1 MDSLNWLPAG
11 SITRCF
17 SLTSD
22 SQYLYVGSS
31 NSTANIARINVT
43 NSIVD
48 KNWSPSVS
56 MWVWGITVCLG
67 NLYVCGDGISIYR
80 INLTNPLDI
89 NPNFYY
95 IGTTGIAKGIS
106 QYNGNLFVSLTN
118 PGRIIKIITQTQ
130 TIDTSW
136 GASGI
141 VNISSNP
148 YTSYVYN
155 HKLYLMMENGNLSYI
170 NLQNTTDICANLLPN
185 RPANTD
191 THIYIG
197 LCGYGKYLYYGYYPG
212 VNTYRGVVR
221 VNLSQLTDISY
232 TFKIVNYNDLQGMTV
247 NSTDNYLYWGRNLDG
262 GMVRLV
268 LLRITDP
275 PTTPTILSAIS
286 TFSGKLTVTI
296 IDTEN
301 TSGVS
306 YLYSTNNTVYGNS
319 NVINNGNPTYNFTIS
334 NTGNTSVLLTDISYT
349 LYVTAKNTYGCSS
362 PASASVV
369 VYVTPQNI
377 INCSVSSHN
386 NGNINVS
393 ITETSPVTYYYLNNV
408 SYLYYLYTTGTN
420 QSSNILA
427 YTIGANLTASSYTTN
442 FVIPNIPQ
450 NNYRIYLI
458 ATNSVGNT
466 IANTR
471 VFEPPSPISFDTG
484 NTSIITPGNLKVT
497 INDPT
502 NRVAND
508 VYYYYSID
516 GGTNYANSNVPNN
529 GPTKTSYT
537 FYIPYNSTA
546 IQTIYVRAQN
556 YLGNSNMIGV
566 NVNSPFNTSLYAT
579 TNRVFIDNYT
589 NYTFPLTGFPNKT
602 YNLYLRGKNTL
613 GYSANSTPY
622 SVTVFVTPNN
632 SINIVAGNTRTV
644 AGGNLQVQITDLS
657 NTALNGVY
665 YWYSLNSS
673 NDYRIDGVTNGDISL
688 IRGNTYNLII
698 NATGH
703 PFWIQTVQ
711 GEYSSNAIYTSG
723 VSNNGTQN
731 GTITFVVPNDAPNTL
746 YYVSQYYSNMQG
758 RILITD
764 PVVSISTIHISNS
777 GSGAYTINGVTNGDI
792 SLIRG
797 RTYSLV
803 INATGHPFWIQTV
816 PGGYSSTNIYSSG
829 VTNNGYQNG
838 TITFVVPINAPDTLY
853 YACEY
858 HSSMQGRILITDP
871 VVSISTIH
879 ISNSGSATSFANTF
893 VRANVSPYTF
903 FIPSITDISNTLY
916 VRASNTV
923 GNSSPAANLQVLV
936 FQTPTTPGQVQL
948 QLMSS
953 GNVQVTITETS
964 PMPYYYLNNVSYY
977 LYAYNTFGGNNLSGN
992 TSLAVYNRSVGVLA
1006 NTNSTYGNVVSYV
1019 NTGLNA
1025 NTYTM
1030 YVIARS
1036 DFGNSNPVSANI
1048 TVYTTPDFPPK
1059 FDTGNTVSATAGNL
1073 TVSFTDPSNNTRN
1086 AISYVYYVLDP
1097 SSTNN
1102 SGNLAFYT
1110 NTNLTLTTGTH
1121 QSFSVNGTGLINKT
1135 YTVYLRSTNVVGTS
1149 GASFANVLVYT
1160 VPTDISIDLDNTFS
1174 ISSGNLQVTV
1184 IDPNNGTN
1192 NGVYY
1197 QYLVTG
1203 GNTYVNATNTQIIDS
1218 TKRQFIIPNLP
1229 NGSFAIN
1236 VLARNT
1242 VGNSNPTT
1250 FTQVSYVNPDGVPVI
1265 DQANT
1270 LSQTSGNLTVS
1281 LIDTTNNY
1289 LNNVTYYYYLYDVSA
1304 GGTNYYANTVYYT
1317 TSSTKL
1323 IDGQTQYSFPI
1334 TSGLGNKTYTLYLR
1348 AKNNVGWSGNSAP
1361 YTVKTYTT
1369 PTPTVYFDT
1378 GNTKTVASGNLQVV
1392 LRDPSNIAFNGV
1404 SYMYSINGITYV
1416 RSNVNAG
1423 TLPYTFYIAPT
1434 NPPLDISNTIYVRAT
1449 NQVGNSSP
1457 DAVLTVV
1464 VYQTPRTPS
1473 SVQFE
1478 LLSSGNVRVTI
1489 AETPVSRPDYYY
1501 LNNVS
1506 YSLYAY
1512 NTFGGTNLSG
1522 NTSLAVYNRSV
1533 GVLANTNS
1541 TYDNVVSYVSTGL
1554 NANTY
1559 TMYVIATNPFGNSNS
1574 FSANVVVY
1582 TTPDFPPKIDA
1593 GNTISATA
1601 GNLTVSF
1608 TDLSNNT
1615 RNAISYVYYVYDP
1628 DSGTNDSGNLVVYSN
1643 SNTTLTTGVNQSFTI
1658 YGYTNKTYTLYLRS
1672 TNAVGYSPTASSTNV
1687 TVYTVPT
1694 DIVIDTANVKTVAS
1708 GNLQVVLVDPSNGT
1722 NNGVYYQYSVIS
1734 VNGNAWTNAN
1744 AERIGSSTS
1753 YQFYIGAGL
1762 MNQTYTINV
1771 RAQNTVG
1778 NSNANTFVKTVY
1790 ITPQYP
1796 PTIDTAN
1803 TLSTSSG
1810 NLTISFTD
1818 TENAVINDISY
1829 SYYLFDVS
1837 SGETNQWANTL
1848 AYIESPN
1855 KLVDGQMQFQF
1866 DLSGFPNKTYA
1877 LYLRSKNS
1885 IGYSANTAPYNVTV
1899 FTTPTS
1905 TVSYDAGNTKTV
1917 ASGNLQVA
1925 LIDLSNTSLNQVY
1938 YWYSTTTD
1946 EIESYSNSYVKSGV
1960 LPYVFYI
1967 SPPVNSL
1974 LDISSTIYVK
1984 AINTVGESSPSTSK
1998 QVVVYRTPFTPAD
2011 VQFVLVQSGNVRVT
2025 ITESPESLPN
2035 YYYLNDVS
2043 YYLYAYNQNS
2053 DDNMNANIVA
2063 YTYPVGVLTNTNT
2076 TYEPIVS
2083 YVSTGLTANT
2093 YSMYV
2098 IAKNDFESSSPYS
2111 TNIDV
2116 YTTPLR
2122 PSINTQTT
2130 ISATSGNLTVAFTD
2144 TVNNVYNGIEYL
2156 YYVYDP
2162 SSGLNE
2168 SGNVQAYTNSGK
2180 TLQSGV
2186 TAQSFDIYG
2195 YVNKIYTLYLLAK
2208 NPIGTSVTDSTNVI
2222 VYTTPLTPTY
2232 YDIGNTRTVASGN
2245 LQVTF
2250 YDTANQ
2256 PLNNVYYWYS
2266 ADDGYTYSPT
2276 YLQNTGT
2283 TDPYVFFISPLTNIL
2298 TNISII
2304 STDPV
2309 GNSLPLSQ
2317 TFVVLQTPRT
2327 PPSITATLIQSG
2339 NVLLTIRESASI
2351 PPPNYY
2357 LNNVAYY
2364 YYLYT
2369 EGTGTNDSGNL
2380 SAYTNYIG
2388 SATDSNYSNI
2398 SIYVT
2403 GLPNKTSTFYVMA
2416 INEVGNSA
2424 PQSAD
2429 ITVYVAPDT
2438 PPAID
2443 DGNTFSIASGN
2454 LQVRLIDN
2462 TNTASNDV
2470 YYWYSLDGGNTYVPT
2485 NIKSNGPTTSSYTFY
2500 VPDLSNQ
2507 DYTIS
2512 VIAKN
2517 TVGSSQ
2523 ANTITKRV
2531 YITPQF
2537 APVIDRVNTGSYL
2550 ANYMAVSF
2558 DDTRNN
2564 STNNISYLYYL
2575 YDKSTSTENNL
2586 YGNIA
2591 YYKESTTSLLLDGT
2605 TKYSFDISGL
2615 VNTTYTLY
2623 LLSKN
2628 TVSISSTDSTD
2639 VVVYTVP
2646 AIPTIDVSNT
2656 LSVASG
2662 NVQVVII
2669 DTSNVAL
2676 NNVYYWYSNDG
2687 GNTYANTG
2695 IKTAGPSSSPYVFYV
2710 SGLLNTTYT
2719 WLIMAKNT
2727 VGNAVSS
2734 SLDVL
2739 SYTKP
2744 FPVSFDAGNTLSV
2757 SSGNLQVSLLDSSNI
2772 SLNEVYYHYSID
2784 GGNTYSNTGIKN
2796 VGPSGSPYV
2805 FWIPDLSNQPY
2816 SVSVK
2821 GVNRIDESIV
2831 STITKTVYITP
2842 EYSPVFDLGNTIS
2855 ATSGNL
2861 TVVFDDTNNLPIND
2875 IQYWYYL
2882 YDPSNNTNES
2892 MNPGAYTYTATSL
2905 DTNGFGPTRFSF
2917 ELSNLTN
2924 KIYTIYLLSKNTVG
2938 YSAIHA
2944 YANTIVYTKP
2954 VNSPI
2959 IDTANTR
2966 TAETGNLLVSFTDS
2980 INESL
2985 NDIYYWYSTD
2995 GGILYANSLVKNA
3008 GPDQTSYS
3016 FYISGL
3022 TNSNT
3027 TLSIYSKNTV
3037 GNSSPLTETIQVYT
3051 TPLVIQT
3058 IQSGNTKTV
3067 ASGNLQVSFVDTTNV
3082 ATNDVYYWY
3091 STYST
3096 VDGESTYANSFV
3108 KNAGPTKSTYMFY
3121 INGLTNAHTAIS
3133 IKSRNSTDLYIGESA
3148 TVGSNVI
3155 VYTTPEQL
3163 SSYSVLFLVSGTIQI
3178 DVVDPNNSPTNEV
3191 YYYVYYYR
3199 TEDTGPNNSINISLY
3214 SNTYVKRIATSTNAT
3229 FYLNDLLN
3237 GEYTVYVATRN
3248 EFGSNLFSPVVYP
3261 IQVYTRPIVPVI
3273 DNANTL
3279 SKSSGN
3285 LTVSIVDTVN
3295 SSTNAVY
3302 YWYSINGGTYEN
3314 TGISKLSGVTQYSY
3328 DIPTT
3333 QISNGN
3339 VYVVRMKTVNPAG
3352 DSVGV
3357 ATSNP
3362 VEVYTTP
3369 EIPVLYSVVSQNASI
3384 DIAFSSTYNNGN
3396 AISRYEYIL
3405 NNTTIGIL
3413 NTTFINFQNTARISG
3428 LINGTTYSVA
3438 VRAVN
3443 ARGPSGW
3450 SSTQSA
3456 VPFGVPSIPDVNVV
3470 SGDSSVDIYF
3480 TTPNNNGNTI
3490 TRYEY
3495 SLYGGSAPINTIELA
3510 SNNHYTVIGL
3520 TNGITYNVAV
3530 RAVNARGA
3538 GDWSTPVSATPYTN
3552 PNAPIVKLESLSGAF
3567 RIYFDTPYN
3576 GGVPITHYQY
3586 TLNGGDSFTQ
3596 FMVTDSSNSFIV
3608 SGVDGTPYTVSVR
3621 TFNANNRNSVWSAP
3635 ATIVPFSVPL
3645 SPILRTADA
3654 GIGAIPITFSASTY
3668 NGGNTISRYEYSTN
3682 AGNSFVTMGLPTT
3695 VNANGYITYEI
3706 TYQSTGSGN
3715 TPLVNGTSYTIQLR
3729 AVNARGPS
3737 TSPSGSITV
3746 IPFNLP
3752 DPPTLLSAT
3761 PNNSIIDV
3769 AFSAPASDGGNPIV
3783 GYEYSINGGTSYATV
3798 NNIDITAQ
3806 QLQFTVTGLE
3816 NGNVFSVSVRSRNS
3830 RGVSNPSNTIEAIP
3844 FGIPDPPIIS
3854 GVSKNTRL
3862 DIGFDTPN
3870 NRGKPIV
3877 GYEYLI
3883 TPGARTYKRISS
3895 ILPVNDNSQNVF
3907 TIYGLTNGQTYSVNV
3922 RSVNS
3927 VGISANVSNNLVI
3940 VPSTTPEAPT
3950 INAAVSLPGAIDIVF
3965 NTVTNTGG
3973 NTITGYKYAY
3983 YLGGV

>member
-1 MDSLNWLPAG
+1 MDTSGNLTQTGLIYPIIMDNSYAQYTNVLLIDNTTPSYQTFVDSANNSTFPIVYSRDCSSVELFELLRGRFTTIQRIGFVFTSNSNNAVSFLDNKPLFMNEEQEPYSKNVELVLSMIREFAVQNVDFLACDTLNYSNWRNYYDVLRQSTGVIVGASNDKTG
-11 SITRCF
+11 NIKYGGDWVLESTSQDVESIYFTQSIEYYSYLLDVTTWVSNSATGLSTNGGYIYSSIYGRIDKINISTKGITSSWVLNKSYNGNQEYEVPYDLYASVIYGGNIYVRSYTSGIISRF
-17 SLTSD
+17 SLTDPTNS
-22 SQYLYVGSS
+22 YTVNYVTSPQAVGYGFGFDIFGGYMYIS
-31 NSTANIARINVT
+31 NNSNIQRINISNTTDCSYTWATSAQGIPSGVNTVT
-43 NSIVD
+43 I
-48 KNWSPSVS
+48 
-56 MWVWGITVCLG
+56 
-67 NLYVCGDGISIYR
+67 
-80 INLTNPLDI
+80 
-89 NPNFYY
+89 
-95 IGTTGIAKGIS
+95 
-106 QYNGNLFVSLTN
+106 YNGNLYAIGYSSGIVSRVSLTN
-118 PGRIIKIITQTQ
+118 PTTNYSGNIATLNTECRGMVGVNDYLYATSLNNGKISRLNLNNYTDVNLNWRSDGYSTGITTDGLNLYATSGFSRIDQFSIPQQ
-130 TIDTSW
+130 LPY
-136 GASGI
+136 
-141 VNISSNP
+141 SSLSFDSNET
-148 YTSYVYN
+148 YAVS
-155 HKLYLMMENGNLSYI
+155 NGNFQVS
-170 NLQNTTDICANLLPN
+170 
-185 RPANTD
+185 
-191 THIYIG
+191 
-197 LCGYGKYLYYGYYPG
+197 
-212 VNTYRGVVR
+212 
-221 VNLSQLTDISY
+221 
-232 TFKIVNYNDLQGMTV
+232 
-247 NSTDNYLYWGRNLDG
+247 
-262 GMVRLV
+262 
-268 LLRITDP
+268 
-275 PTTPTILSAIS
+275 
-286 TFSGKLTVTI
+286 I
-296 IDTEN
+296 IDPSN
-301 TSGVS
+301 RASNGVY
-306 YLYSTNNTVYGNS
+306 YLYSTTGDVIANYINS
-319 NVINNGNPTYNFTIS
+319 GVLTNGPS
-334 NTGNTSVLLTDISYT
+334 NTIFYIPGLLIGSSYT
-349 LYVTAKNTYGCSS
+349 LYVKASNTVGKSS
-362 PASASVV
+362 SISKQVSV
-369 VYVTPQNI
+369 YITPNQPNI
-377 INCSVSSHN
+377 NSVSLFA

-393 ITETSPVTYYYLNNV
+393 ITESSPVTYYYLNNV

-420 QSSNILA
+420 LSSNISA
-427 YTIGANLTASSYTTN
+427 YTLGANLTSASYSTN
-442 FVIPNIPQ
+442 FVIPNTS
-450 NNYRIYLI
+450 NNYRVYLI
-458 ATNSVGNT
+458 AANPVGNT
-466 IANTR
+466 IANTV
-471 VFEPPSPISFDTG
+471 VFGTPSNISFDTG
-484 NTSIITPGNLKVT
+484 NTSIVAAGNLKVT
-497 INDPT
+497 VNDP
-502 NRVAND
+502 NNISSLN
-508 VYYYYSID
+508 VYYFYSVN
-516 GGTNYANSNVPNN
+516 GGATYSNSNVRNN

-537 FYIPYNSTA
+537 FFIPYNPSA

-556 YLGNSNMIGV
+556 YLGNSNNIGI
-566 NVNSPFNTSLYAT
+566 NIKSPYNTSLYIYS
-579 TNRVFIDNYT
+579 NVQLQSSIT
-589 NYTFPLTGFPNKT
+589 NYAFQANGYLNKT
-602 YNLYLRGKNTL
+602 YGLYLRSQNIL
-613 GYSANSTPY
+613 GYSANTAAYDVTIYTTPIA
-622 SVTVFVTPNN
+622 
-632 SINIVAGNTRTV
+632 SITFSAGNTKTV
-644 AGGNLQVQITDLS
+644 AAGNLQVRITDVS
-657 NTALNGVY
+657 NTALNNVY
-665 YWYSLNSS
+665 YWYSLN
-673 NDYRIDGVTNGDISL
+673 
-688 IRGNTYNLII
+688 
-698 NATGH
+698 
-703 PFWIQTVQ
+703 
-711 GEYSSNAIYTSG
+711 
-723 VSNNGTQN
+723 NN
-731 GTITFVVPNDAPNTL
+731 VE
-746 YYVSQYYSNMQG
+746 S
-758 RILITD
+758 
-764 PVVSISTIHISNS
+764 
-777 GSGAYTINGVTNGDI
+777 
-792 SLIRG
+792 
-797 RTYSLV
+797 
-803 INATGHPFWIQTV
+803 
-816 PGGYSSTNIYSSG
+816 
-829 VTNNGYQNG
+829 
-838 TITFVVPINAPDTLY
+838 
-853 YACEY
+853 
-858 HSSMQGRILITDP
+858 
-871 VVSISTIH
+871 
-879 ISNSGSATSFANTF
+879 SFANTF

-903 FIPSITDISNTLY
+903 FVPSITDISNTIY

-923 GNSSPAANLQVLV
+923 GNSSPAANLQVIV
-936 FQTPTTPGQVQL
+936 YQKPTTPGQVQL

-964 PMPYYYLNNVSYY
+964 PMPYYYLNNVSYS

-1019 NTGLNA
+1019 STGLNA

-1030 YVIARS
+1030 YVIATNP
-1036 DFGNSNPVSANI
+1036 FGNSNPLSANVV
-1048 TVYTTPDFPPK
+1048 VYTTPDFPPK
-1059 FDTGNTVSATAGNL
+1059 FDLGNTVSATAGNL
-1073 TVSFTDPSNNTRN
+1073 TVSFTDLSNNTRN
-1086 AISYVYYVLDP
+1086 AISYVYYVYDP
-1097 SSTNN
+1097 SVTNN
-1102 SGNLAFYT
+1102 SGNLAFYA
-1110 NTNLTLTTGTH
+1110 NTNLTLTTGTQ

-1135 YTVYLRSTNVVGTS
+1135 YTVYLRSTNVVGYS

-1160 VPTDISIDLDNTFS
+1160 VPTDISVDLDNTYS
-1174 ISSGNLQVTV
+1174 ISSGNLQVAV
-1184 IDPNNGTN
+1184 IDPSNGSN

-1197 QYLVTG
+1197 QYLVSG
-1203 GNTYVNATNTQIIDS
+1203 GNTYANAVNVQIIDS
-1218 TKRQFIIPNLP
+1218 SKRQFVIPNLP

-1281 LIDTTNNY
+1281 LIDVSNSY
-1289 LNNVTYYYYLYDVSA
+1289 LNNVTYYYYLYDISA

-1317 TSSTKL
+1317 SSSTKL
-1323 IDGQTQYSFPI
+1323 LDGQSQYSFPI

-1404 SYMYSINGITYV
+1404 SYLYSINGTTYI

-1423 TLPYTFYIAPT
+1423 TSPYTFYIAPT

-1457 DAVLTVV
+1457 DAVLPVV
-1464 VYQTPRTPS
+1464 VYQTPRTPP

-1478 LLSSGNVRVTI
+1478 LASSGNVRVTI
-1489 AETPVSRPDYYY
+1489 AETPDSRPDYYY

-1541 TYDNVVSYVSTGL
+1541 TYDNIVSYVSTGL

-1628 DSGTNDSGNLVVYSN
+1628 DSGTNDSGNLAVYSN

-1658 YGYTNKTYTLYLRS
+1658 YGYVNKTYTLYLRS

-1722 NNGVYYQYSVIS
+1722 NNGVYYQYSVIG

-1744 AERIGSSTS
+1744 AVSIGSSTS
-1753 YQFYIGAGL
+1753 YQFYISAGL
-1762 MNQTYTINV
+1762 TNQTYTINV

-1818 TENAVINDISY
+1818 TQNAVLNDISY

-1837 SGETNQWANTL
+1837 SGETDQWANTL

-1866 DLSGFPNKTYA
+1866 DLSGFPNKTYT

-1899 FTTPTS
+1899 FTTPTA
-1905 TVSYDAGNTKTV
+1905 TVSFDAGNTKTI

-1946 EIESYSNSYVKSGV
+1946 ENDAYSNSYVKSGV
-1960 LPYVFYI
+1960 LPYRFYI

-1984 AINTVGESSPSTSK
+1984 AVNTVGNSYPSINQ

-2035 YYYLNDVS
+2035 YYYLNGVS

-2053 DDNMNANIVA
+2053 EDNLNANVVA
-2063 YTYPVGVLTNTNT
+2063 YTYPVGVLTTTNT

-2111 TNIDV
+2111 SNIDV

-2122 PSINTQTT
+2122 PIINTQTT

-2144 TVNNVYNGIEYL
+2144 TTNNIYNGIEYL
-2156 YYVYDP
+2156 YYMYDP

-2222 VYTTPLTPTY
+2222 VYTMPFTPTR

-2283 TDPYVFFISPLTNIL
+2283 TDPYIFFISPLNNIL

-2309 GNSLPLSQ
+2309 GNSSPLTQ

-2327 PPSITATLIQSG
+2327 PPEITATLIQSG
-2339 NVLLTIRESASI
+2339 NVLLTVRESASI
-2351 PPPNYY
+2351 PPANYY
-2357 LNNVAYY
+2357 MNNVAYY

-2369 EGTGTNDSGNL
+2369 EGTGANESGNL

-2388 SATDSNYSNI
+2388 SATDSNYSDI

-2424 PQSAD
+2424 PKSAD

-2438 PPAID
+2438 PPAFD
-2443 DGNTFSIASGN
+2443 EANTYSVASGN
-2454 LQVRLIDN
+2454 LQVRLIDT
-2462 TNTASNDV
+2462 TNTASNNA
-2470 YYWYSLDGGNTYVPT
+2470 YYWYSLDGGNTYIPT
-2485 NIKSNGPTTSSYTFY
+2485 NVKSNGPSTSTYTFY
-2500 VPDLSNQ
+2500 IPDLSNQ
-2507 DYTIS
+2507 DYTVSI
-2512 VIAKN
+2512 IARN
-2517 TVGSSQ
+2517 TVGSSS
-2523 ANTITKRV
+2523 ANTISKRV

-2537 APVIDRVNTGSYL
+2537 APIIDRANSWSYSANTL
-2550 ANYMAVSF
+2550 TVAF
-2558 DDTRNN
+2558 DDTQNAA
-2564 STNNISYLYYL
+2564 TNDIRYLYYL
-2575 YDKSTSTENNL
+2575 YDTNSVDSNVS
-2586 YGNIA
+2586 GNIS
-2591 YYKESTTSLLLDGT
+2591 YYTESTTSLLLDGT
-2605 TKYSFDISGL
+2605 TRYSFDVSGL

-2628 TVSISSTDSTD
+2628 TVGVSSTDSTD
-2639 VVVYTVP
+2639 VVVYTIP
-2646 AIPTIDVSNT
+2646 AIPVVDASNT

-2687 GNTYANTG
+2687 GNTFANTG
-2695 IKTAGPSSSPYVFYV
+2695 IKTAGPSSSPNMFYV

-2719 WLIMAKNT
+2719 WSIRAQNT
-2727 VGNAVSS
+2727 VGNAVSAS
-2734 SLDVL
+2734 VDVV

-2744 FPVSFDAGNTLSV
+2744 FPVEFDAGNTLSV
-2757 SSGNLQVSLLDSSNI
+2757 SSGNLQVSMVDSSNI

-2796 VGPSGSPYV
+2796 VGAAGSPYV
-2805 FWIPDLSNQPY
+2805 FWIPDLSNQSY

-2861 TVVFDDTNNLPIND
+2861 TVVFDDTNNRPSND

-2905 DTNGFGPTRFSF
+2905 DINGFGPTRFSF
-2917 ELSNLTN
+2917 QLSNLTN
-2924 KIYTIYLLSKNTVG
+2924 KTYTIYLLSKNTVG
-2938 YSAIHA
+2938 FSAIPA
-2944 YANTIVYTKP
+2944 YANTIVYTTP
-2954 VNSPI
+2954 VNPPI
-2959 IDTANTR
+2959 IDTATTR
-2966 TAETGNLLVSFTDS
+2966 TAATGNLLVSFADS
-2980 INESL
+2980 INLSL

-3008 GPDQTSYS
+3008 GPDQTAYS
-3016 FYISGL
+3016 FYIPGL

-3037 GNSSPLTETIQVYT
+3037 GNSSPSTETIQVYT
-3051 TPLVIQT
+3051 TPLAIQS

-3148 TVGSNVI
+3148 AVGANVI

-3163 SSYSVLFLVSGTIQI
+3163 SSYSVSSLVSGNIQI
-3178 DVVDPNNSPTNEV
+3178 DVSDPNNSATNEV

-3199 TEDTGPNNSINISLY
+3199 TGDTGPNNSTNISLY
-3214 SNTYVKRIATSTNAT
+3214 SNTYVKRIASSTNAT
-3229 FYLNDLLN
+3229 FYLNDLSN
-3237 GEYTVYVATRN
+3237 DEYTVYVATRN
-3248 EFGSNLFSPVVYP
+3248 EFGSNLFSPALPP
-3261 IQVYTRPIVPVI
+3261 IQVYVIPLVPAI

-3279 SKSSGN
+3279 SPSSGN

-3295 SSTNAVY
+3295 LPTNAVY
-3302 YWYSINGGTYEN
+3302 YWYSINGGVYGN
-3314 TGISKLSGVTQYSY
+3314 TGISKLSGVTRYSY
-3328 DIPTT
+3328 DIPTD

-3339 VYVVRMKTVNPAG
+3339 VYVVRIKTVNP
-3352 DSVGV
+3352 VGQSATV

-3362 VEVYTTP
+3362 TEVYTTP
-3369 EIPVLYSVVSQNASI
+3369 EIPVLYSVIPQNGAI
-3384 DIAFSSTYNNGN
+3384 DIAFSVPYNNGN

-3413 NTTFINFQNTARISG
+3413 NTSVVNLQNTARISG
-3428 LINGTTYSVA
+3428 LINGTTYLVG

-3443 ARGPSGW
+3443 ARGSSGW
-3450 SSTQSA
+3450 TSTQS
-3456 VPFGVPSIPDVNVV
+3456 VIPFGVPFSPDINTVP
-3470 SGDSSVDIYF
+3470 GDSSVDIYY
-3480 TTPNNNGNTI
+3480 TTPNSNGNTI

-3510 SNNHYTVIGL
+3510 SNNHYTVSGL
-3520 TNGITYNVAV
+3520 TNGITYNVVV

-3538 GDWSTPVSATPYTN
+3538 GDWSTPAPVIPYTN
-3552 PNAPIVKLESLSGAF
+3552 PNAPIVRLESLSGAF

-3576 GGVPITHYQY
+3576 GGVPISYYQY
-3586 TLNGGDSFTQ
+3586 SLNGGDSFTQ
-3596 FMVTDSSNSFIV
+3596 FVGTDSNNSFIV
-3608 SGVDGTPYTVSVR
+3608 SGVDGTSYSVSVR
-3621 TFNANNRNSVWSAP
+3621 TFNTNNRFSGWSAP

-3645 SPILRTADA
+3645 SPILRTAEA

-3682 AGNSFVTMGLPTT
+3682 AGNSFATMGLPTT

-3729 AVNARGPS
+3729 AANARGPS
-3737 TSPSGSITV
+3737 TTPSGSITV

-3783 GYEYSINGGTSYATV
+3783 GYEYSINGGDSYAPV
-3798 NNIDITAQ
+3798 DIIDISAQ
-3806 QLQFTVTGLE
+3806 QFQFTVSGLE

-3830 RGVSNPSNTIEAIP
+3830 RGVSNSSNAIEAIP
-3844 FGIPDPPIIS
+3844 FGIPDPPVIS
-3854 GVSKNTRL
+3854 SISKDTRL
-3862 DIGFDTPN
+3862 DIVFDTPN
-3870 NRGKPIV
+3870 SRGKPLV
-3877 GYEYLI
+3877 GYEYLV
-3883 TPGARTYKRISS
+3883 TPGSGTYKRISN
-3895 ILPVNDNSQNVF
+3895 ILPVNDSSQNVF
-3907 TIYGLTNGQTYSVNV
+3907 TIYGLTNGRTYSVNV
-3922 RSVNS
+3922 RTVNG
-3927 VGISANVSNNLVI
+3927 VGISANVSNTLI
-3940 VPSTTPEAPT
+3940 ITPSTIPEAPT
-3950 INAAVSLPGAIDIVF
+3950 VSEAVSLPGAIEITLNPVS
-3965 NTVTNTGG
+3965 NTGG
-3973 NTITGYKYAY
+3973 STITGYKYAY
-3983 YLGGV
+3983 YLVGA